1 MGKLASEDIQIQKLL
16 DSYLRLQ
23 VSKNGFTAE
32 GEHLDEDFL
41 TAFVEGNLNR
51 REARPV
57 VNHLAACM
65 FCRQVTAE
73 LVKLDLAFADDQA
86 RVFAKEDEPSK
97 VSEVL
102 NGLLSRIF
110 GTNDDVVFAHQEQEK
125 EEPSEKT
132 ENSPDNKQ

>member
-1 MGKLASEDIQIQKLL
+1 MGKLASEDIQIQRLI

-41 TAFVEGNLNR
+41 TAFIEGNLNR

-57 VNHLAACM
+57 VDHLAACM
-65 FCRQVTAE
+65 FCRQITAE
-73 LVKLDLAFADDQA
+73 LIKLDLAFADDRA
-86 RVFAKEDEPSK
+86 RVFVEEGEPSR

-125 EEPSEKT
+125 EEPSEKM
-132 ENSPDNKQ
+132 ENPPDNKQ